1 MTDFF
6 NLQKPIE
13 VSGMAAMHKLVYK
26 MYMDKIEEM
35 EKDKE
40 EMSKL
45 TEMLTNPNEE
55 FPEDEEDQ
63 EGTGNEPEDGGEVLI
78 ENEVAK
84 ETPMET

>member
-1 MTDFF
+1 
-6 NLQKPIE
+6 
-13 VSGMAAMHKLVYK
+13 
-26 MYMDKIEEM
+26 MDKIEEM

-55 FPEDEEDQ
+55 FPEDEEE

-78 ENEVAK
+78 QNEVAK

>member
-1 MTDFF
+1 
-6 NLQKPIE
+6 
-13 VSGMAAMHKLVYK
+13 MAAMHKLVYK

-55 FPEDEEDQ
+55 FPEDDEEEQ
-63 EGTGNEPEDGGEVLI
+63 GGTGNEPEDGGEVLI
-78 ENEVAK
+78 ENEVGK

>member
-1 MTDFF
+1 
-6 NLQKPIE
+6 
-13 VSGMAAMHKLVYK
+13 MAAMHKLVYK

-55 FPEDEEDQ
+55 FPDDDEEEQ
-63 EGTGNEPEDGGEVLI
+63 VGTGNEPEDGGEVLI
-78 ENEVAK
+78 ENEIGK

>member
-1 MTDFF
+1 
-6 NLQKPIE
+6 
-13 VSGMAAMHKLVYK
+13 
-26 MYMDKIEEM
+26 MDKIEEM

-55 FPEDEEDQ
+55 FPEDDDEEQ
-63 EGTGNEPEDGGEVLI
+63 GVTGNEPEDGGEVLI
-78 ENEVAK
+78 ENEVGK

>member
-1 MTDFF
+1 
-6 NLQKPIE
+6 
-13 VSGMAAMHKLVYK
+13 MHKLVYK

-55 FPEDEEDQ
+55 FPDDDEVEQ
-63 EGTGNEPEDGGEVLI
+63 VGTGNEPEDGGEVLI
-78 ENEVAK
+78 ENEIGK

>member
-1 MTDFF
+1 
-6 NLQKPIE
+6 
-13 VSGMAAMHKLVYK
+13 MAAMHKLVYK

-55 FPEDEEDQ
+55 FPEDEEE

-78 ENEVAK
+78 QNEVAK
-84 ETPMET
+84 ETPMETWEL